1 MKNYHYETIKFI
13 IVSEAL
19 VHKHVRH
26 LQKLIQLKG
35 LFAAFCKEVLVLDK
49 VVEEGLKEKLGIVD
63 LWNGVHELSDVD
75 VVLYRWDLSLV
86 QQRSDELYY
95 WRVWVLSE
103 TQFQFVYHI
112 YQQIIKN
119 LPFGFKLLSLLLWHT
134 YSKMLILPLMS
145 QFDISA
151 IFVSTSFSM

>member
-63 LWNGVHELSDVD
+63 L
-75 VVLYRWDLSLV
+75 
-86 QQRSDELYY
+86 
-95 WRVWVLSE
+95 
-103 TQFQFVYHI
+103 
-112 YQQIIKN
+112 
-119 LPFGFKLLSLLLWHT
+119 
-134 YSKMLILPLMS
+134 
-145 QFDISA
+145 
-151 IFVSTSFSM
+151 